1 MQTERVLELVES
13 TYPGKVLKLV
23 TRASSQ
29 RKSAVRTC
37 FLRVLSGCDFMT
49 PFSYRKAPK
58 CVHCGQEKVR
68 IEHLLFECPK
78 VPNQKKYLD
87 DYKNAIAIDKCSDLA
102 DRLLGNN
109 CYKLLLKLFFGLV
122 PTDTVDWDHPL
133 VRWKFNDTPNGK
145 RVLKVTA
152 RILYEIREYW
162 ESATELVG

>member
-87 DYKNAIAIDKCSDLA
+87 DYKM
-102 DRLLGNN
+102 RLLLTNAQILRIDCWEIIVTN
-109 CYKLLLKLFFGLV
+109 YCSSYFLVWFLLIQWTG
-122 PTDTVDWDHPL
+122 
-133 VRWKFNDTPNGK
+133 
-145 RVLKVTA
+145 
-152 RILYEIREYW
+152 IIR
-162 ESATELVG
+162 L